1 MNTTE
6 NAELLKRAKA
16 GYHRADEGNQTVT
29 GGEVIDRDGL
39 RYVVLAGLFGTVAV
53 FRVRHNGP
61 LRRLR
66 RWPADL
72 NLPESPID
80 SSTDRLHQAVEIADR
95 LIVAAPEAL
104 KKDLTK
110 LRRLIAKAGHELDSL
125 DVNADE
131 GGLRAAW
138 GLNG

>member
-29 GGEVIDRDGL
+29 GGEVIERDGL
-39 RYVVLAGLFGTVAV
+39 TYVVLAGLLGTLAV
-53 FRVRHNGP
+53 YRVRHNGP

-72 NLPESPID
+72 KLPESPID
-80 SSTDRLHQAVEIADR
+80 VSTDRLHQAVKIADR
-95 LIVAAPEAL
+95 LIVAAPEPL
-104 KKDLTK
+104 KKDLSK
-110 LRRLIAKAGHELDSL
+110 LLRLIAKAGHELDSL
-125 DVNADE
+125 DASADE
-131 GGLRAAW
+131 AHLRAAW
-138 GLNG
+138 GIA